1 MVSATNTSLA
11 PIINKGTE
19 PTSTHCGIIKTH
31 VLRVLR
37 TLDELKNR
45 NDWNSHNILTAK
57 FLHVVVVVVVVFL
70 VNKQLI
76 SVAESYNWI

>member
-1 MVSATNTSLA
+1 MISATNTSLA
-11 PIINKGTE
+11 PIINIGTE

-57 FLHVVVVVVVVFL
+57 FLHVVVVVFVFV